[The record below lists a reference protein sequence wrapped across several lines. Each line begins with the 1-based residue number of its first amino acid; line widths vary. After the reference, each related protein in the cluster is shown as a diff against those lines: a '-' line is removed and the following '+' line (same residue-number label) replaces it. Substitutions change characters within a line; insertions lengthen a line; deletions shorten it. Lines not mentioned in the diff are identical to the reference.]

1 MVAGAHAL
9 VVYPTHDWPGRCTQ
23 ALRTFLNGDSAVA
36 MFFVLSGLVLGMG
49 LQRKGPGTI
58 REYCAYALRR
68 VFRIYPMLVLSLAA
82 ILLFILIA
90 GKYGGPHFWFS
101 HVLDYR
107 PSVLNSDV
115 FPNGRIILA
124 NFLLL
129 SASLNLVAWTLG
141 VEMVSSLLLP
151 LAHAARVRL
160 PAAGTWLLL
169 AGAGFIALLGK
180 WFLLLGWVKLEG
192 AFNWVMLNYF
202 YLFYLGYL
210 LPVIGPRCF
219 ACVKSSRA
227 ASATL
232 LIVGLGVLLSAG
244 RFTDTYRVVA
254 GLGAWLVLGVLL
266 YGFDLKTFRAL
277 EWPVVRFFGRISYSF
292 YLLHDLVLI
301 SVARLGAHYVF
312 HGRVPENPLLV
323 NLVLMIISVCLAA
336 VVAWAAHRWI
346 EWPFIQLGKQWA
358 GRLTASRKPAEVQ
371 HPVDVS
377 AGANASA

>member
-1 MVAGAHAL
+1 
-9 VVYPTHDWPGRCTQ
+9 
-23 ALRTFLNGDSAVA
+23 
-36 MFFVLSGLVLGMG
+36 MG